1 MFNWL
6 RRRAPEPPVP
16 PGGVTRDLRGEGWH
30 VRLDLAPQVLSL
42 AIPEAETTW
51 QKGEEALAP
60 TCPVSH
66 DFVSASM
73 LAVKAKL
80 FDDGLY
86 AAAETAAQPDKAK
99 LLAGLVGVAPPIAAA
114 ARLGGMD
121 VPLSA
126 EARRLTDEF
135 LADELESK
143 PLGFYSWS
151 DPLRRIFQ
159 QDRLLQRALT
169 PADAAALVAALDA
182 DPALKV
188 AYGKC
193 LDVVSRLTNPLV
205 AEKPDLRRPAGAW
218 FFPPSRSHESELV
231 TRLYGDKP
239 IPDGFSLADEMV
251 ERLRAGSLRLEPTD
265 TSGWYDLQTWALEP
279 LVLLD
284 RMPEGARLT
293 ANSRYREQLQ
303 ELFKAILSLTR
314 ETHVKQLEIV
324 PAGAAGWGQ
333 PDREV
338 IVWVVPELTVE
349 PVRTYYQR
357 RARGYEF
364 VRQVLESSGRLT
376 TMRRLTPGG
385 PVSRSLD
392 EELAGMTALFRGAA
406 AVTGHELGMEPAT
419 DPEAGGFRHWA
430 QSPDIAEDIRMMVP
444 VFYDVGRR
452 KTKVWAILGWA
463 TRELVVSFGTP
474 PAAQVLN
481 GRVKIRFG
489 SIYRKIAYPVFAEAY
504 VSRLLDRDEFRAHCE
519 RYKTRDRI
527 LQDL

>member
-6 RRRAPEPPVP
+6 RRRVPTPPAP
-16 PGGVTRDLRGEGWH
+16 PGGVTRNLRGDGWH

-42 AIPEAETTW
+42 AIPKETTW
-51 QKGEEALAP
+51 REDEESLAP

-86 AAAETAAQPDKAK
+86 AAAEIAAQPDKAK
-99 LLAGLVGVAPPIAAA
+99 LLVALVDVAPPIAAA

-126 EARRLTDEF
+126 DARRLTDAF
-135 LADELESK
+135 LADELASK
-143 PLGFYSWS
+143 PLAFYSWS

-159 QDRLLQRALT
+159 QDRLLQWELT
-169 PADAAALVAALDA
+169 PADAGALIAALDA
-182 DPALKV
+182 DPTLSV
-188 AYGKC
+188 AYANY
-193 LDVVSRLTNPLV
+193 LDVVSRLTNPFV
-205 AEKPDLRRPAGAW
+205 AGKPDLRRPGGAW
-218 FFPPSRSHESELV
+218 FFPPSRSHESELAA
-231 TRLYGDKP
+231 RLYGDKP

-251 ERLRAGSLRLEPTD
+251 RRLRAGSLRLDPTD

-284 RMPEGARLT
+284 KMPEGARLT
-293 ANSRYREQLQ
+293 ANSRYREQLE

-314 ETHVKQLEIV
+314 ETHVKQLEI
-324 PAGAAGWGQ
+324 ARIGANGGGQ
-333 PDREV
+333 PDGEV
-338 IVWVVPELTVE
+338 VVWVVPELTVE

-357 RARGYEF
+357 RAQGYEF

-392 EELAGMTALFRGAA
+392 EELADMTALFRGAA
-406 AVTGHELGMEPAT
+406 AVAGHELGMGLAT
-419 DPEAGGFRHWA
+419 DAEASGFRRWA
-430 QSPDIAEDIRMMVP
+430 QSPDIAEDVRMMVP
-444 VFYDVGRR
+444 VFYDLGRR

-463 TRELVVSFGTP
+463 TRRLVVSFETP
-474 PAAQVLN
+474 PAAQVLE
-481 GRVKIRFG
+481 GRVTIRLG
-489 SIYRKIAYPVFAEAY
+489 SIYREIAYPVFAEAY
-504 VSRLLDRDEFRAHCE
+504 VSRLLDRDEFRAHCD

-527 LQDL
+527 LQNL